1 MGIQHREGGGFALQR
16 FKQREKQRMLQ
27 AISMIAGMKGVAV
40 IHSKRLMGQG
50 VAGCNGAAPSPTQI
64 AGNLTGSGCSPLNV
78 KG

>member
-1 MGIQHREGGGFALQR
+1 MGIQHREGGRLALQR

-27 AISMIAGMKGVAV
+27 AIRMIAGMKGVAV

-50 VAGCNGAAPSPTQI
+50 VAGCNGAAPSPAQI
-64 AGNLTGSGCSPLNV
+64 AGNSALSGGSPLDA